1 MMHLSTIQGAMR
13 LPYSL
18 LTLDVLIKVGDIL
31 QKANKEVLVTHPC
44 PPKTQYQIPAH
55 DLDYYT
61 SSHGFAK
68 SADLFSFPQR
78 WLDAAEGR

>member
-1 MMHLSTIQGAMR
+1 MMHLFPTKGAMR

-44 PPKTQYQIPAH
+44 PPKTQYHLPAH
-55 DLDYYT
+55 DLVFYT
-61 SSHGFAK
+61 GSHGFA
-68 SADLFSFPQR
+68 
-78 WLDAAEGR
+78 